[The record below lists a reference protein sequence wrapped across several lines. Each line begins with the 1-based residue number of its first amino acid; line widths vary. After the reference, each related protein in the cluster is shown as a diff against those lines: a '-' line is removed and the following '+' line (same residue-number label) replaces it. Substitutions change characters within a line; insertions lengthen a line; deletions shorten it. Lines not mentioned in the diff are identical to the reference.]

1 MHYVEFS
8 KEIAQINHMP
18 FLPIRKHVPEF
29 SLDLTRFPE
38 TQPPLESMTEA
49 IEKQ

>member
-1 MHYVEFS
+1 MNYVEFS

-18 FLPIRKHVPEF
+18 FLPIRKHFPELG
-29 SLDLTRFPE
+29 LDLTRSPR
-38 TQPPLESMTEA
+38 TQPPLDGMTEA